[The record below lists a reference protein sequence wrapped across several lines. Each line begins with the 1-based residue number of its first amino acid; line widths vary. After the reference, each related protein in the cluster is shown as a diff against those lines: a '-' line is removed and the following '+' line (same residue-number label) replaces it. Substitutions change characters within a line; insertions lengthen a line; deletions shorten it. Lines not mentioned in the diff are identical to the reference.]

1 MNEEHR
7 GSGAK
12 PSLDLRQRPFKFK
25 PGESFHPHVGSGL
38 VCLPSAHGSRPA
50 ALHQDSAGGG
60 GAKALGGGGLDRGR
74 GVRLLPQL
82 PLCPWVPRGHCA
94 RLKDCAGVSAPHGRG
109 CGTHRCRGEGQARL
123 FHSPVFLRLG
133 PLSGF
138 YASLY

>member
-1 MNEEHR
+1 MKSTEGQE
-7 GSGAK
+7 
-12 PSLDLRQRPFKFK
+12 PSHPSTSASAHSSSS
-25 PGESFHPHVGSGL
+25 PESHSIHTWGSGL
-38 VCLPSAHGSRPA
+38 VCLPSAHGPRPA

-60 GAKALGGGGLDRGR
+60 GAKAGGGGGLDRGR
-74 GVRLLPQL
+74 GVWLLPQL

-123 FHSPVFLRLG
+123 FHSPVFLRMG

>member
-60 GAKALGGGGLDRGR
+60 GAKALGGGGWTG
-74 GVRLLPQL
+74 G
-82 PLCPWVPRGHCA
+82 G
-94 RLKDCAGVSAPHGRG
+94 G
-109 CGTHRCRGEGQARL
+109 CGC
-123 FHSPVFLRLG
+123 SPSCPSVPG
-133 PLSGF
+133 SQGATVPD
-138 YASLY
+138 